1 MVLSFV
7 KVKLL
12 YLFGVN
18 EYTTLPLLSENG
30 ERYRNNGKAVSL
42 PPPQVF
48 PRLSEA
54 HRTSEKR
61 ERWKQARNAR
71 GGDGNEIS
79 LII

>member
-18 EYTTLPLLSENG
+18 EYTTLPLLSEIG

-42 PPPQVF
+42 SPPQAF

-54 HRTSEKR
+54 HGTSEKR
-61 ERWKQARNAR
+61 ER
-71 GGDGNEIS
+71 GMMGTS
-79 LII
+79 FP

>member
-18 EYTTLPLLSENG
+18 EYTTLPLLSEIR

-42 PPPQVF
+42 PPPQAF

-54 HRTSEKR
+54 HGTSEKR

-71 GGDGNEIS
+71 GG
-79 LII
+79 